1 MSLRG
6 SLSKC
11 IAAMITRYKAGES
24 GVLAIVAHD
33 KAKYYTLLSFE
44 EWDEYIKKAPSAV
57 TRPVMVLTPGEL
69 ETLCKSPGM
78 NLFDQ
83 VFDRAN

>member
-11 IAAMITRYKAGES
+11 IAAMITRYQAGES

-33 KAKYYTLLSFE
+33 KAKYYTLLSYA
-44 EWDEYIKKAPSAV
+44 EWQDYIDAEPSD
-57 TRPVMVLTPGEL
+57 TNRPVMALTPGEL
-69 ETLCKSPGM
+69 QVLCQSPGM

-83 VFDRAN
+83 VFDRVN